1 MATFNLVRN
10 SKVFFTTNVD
20 ANGNIKDT
28 GVGAGNV
35 FTADNT
41 QELQVLDGFTF
52 SQASNADTI
61 TISEAGSAPV
71 RGQRSFNT
79 SLAEAQF
86 SFSTY
91 IRPRGTTTVACEES
105 HLWNALLS
113 SAPIATSSVI
123 IPSSGT
129 YGYNSTTGAFSISGG
144 SGMSFVVGEV
154 YVIKG
159 VTGAGAV
166 EFNTAAK
173 VTAVT
178 GTAGALTG
186 VTLTYVTKPV
196 TTTLASQTGNTVG
209 FSKQA
214 WNEYTSYSEATTALS
229 NKNQLLA
236 FGMIM
241 IVDGI
246 TYVIDNCVLDQAVV
260 DFGLDGIA
268 MVAWTG
274 KGTRLRQLAS
284 NVVSTAG
291 TFTGGV
297 TGSYTA
303 KNITANFITNKLS
316 TVTLISNVGGVS
328 GTAYTLALTGGS
340 ITIANNTAYVTPAN
354 LGIVNLPIGYYTGTR
369 AISGS
374 MTAYLRTGTTNT
386 AGLLSSLLA
395 SAATSAGI
403 EPKFKLQVE
412 IGGAASGTR
421 VEIEAESAFLQ
432 IPTIDAA
439 AVMSTTINFTAEG
452 ASAVQAD
459 NTIDIESTN
468 ELTVRYFS
476 AI

>member
-20 ANGNIKDT
+20 ANGNVKDT
-28 GVGAGNV
+28 GVGVGNV
-35 FTADNT
+35 FTTDNT

-61 TISEAGSAPV
+61 TISESGSAPV

-113 SAPIATSSVI
+113 TAPIATASVLATT
-123 IPSSGT
+123 GT
-129 YGYNSTTGAFSISGG
+129 YAYNSTTGAFSISGG
-144 SGMSFVVGEV
+144 SGMTFAVGEI

-159 VTGAGAV
+159 VTGTDAV
-166 EFNTAAK
+166 QFNSAAK
-173 VTAVT
+173 VTA
-178 GTAGALTG
+178 ASASA
-186 VTLTYVTKPV
+186 VTLVYLTKPV
-196 TTTLASQTGNTVG
+196 ATAMAAQTGNTVT

-236 FGMIM
+236 FGMVM

-274 KGTRLRQLAS
+274 KGTKLRQLAT

-303 KNITANFITNKLS
+303 KNTTANFITNKLS

-328 GTAYTLALTGGS
+328 GTQYTLALTGGS

-386 AGLLSSLLA
+386 AGLLSNLLA
-395 SAATSAGI
+395 AASTSAGI
-403 EPKFKLQVE
+403 EPKFKLQIEV
-412 IGGAASGTR
+412 GGAANATR
-421 VEIEAESAFLQ
+421 IEIQADSAFLQ

-439 AVMSTTINFTAEG
+439 AVMSTTINFTAEA
-452 ASAVQAD
+452 ASAAQAD
-459 NTIDIESTN
+459 NSIDIENTN
-468 ELTVRYFS
+468 ELKIRYYS
-476 AI
+476 AV